1 MFAIKECFNQPS
13 LFFKHSP
20 WVRNGDHLAKR
31 GHRFKANQTCIF
43 IVKMHTQIKHN
54 LPHLTSHAHHP
65 HEFIGSYCMQKN
77 PPYNPQ
83 PPIPP
88 RHPHPLDQP
97 LLLNSKS
104 KNFILHPTLPGTLR
118 GVSNQKIKN
127 TCLLKFIF
135 RWGLIYENL
144 PNSQQKNIL
153 PSLVS
158 HNCGHRPKIKN
169 PLRHGGL
176 ACQMLSK
183 IV

>member
-83 PPIPP
+83 HPIPP
-88 RHPHPLDQP
+88 RHPHPLDPPLHQP
-97 LLLNSKS
+97 
-104 KNFILHPTLPGTLR
+104 
-118 GVSNQKIKN
+118 GVSKLDGRGQTRLECLGSGYQGQGGERKPARACLVVAGGPGRLHRLHQSRRGRLVDGEALLTLSIEIWFKI
-127 TCLLKFIF
+127 I
-135 RWGLIYENL
+135 
-144 PNSQQKNIL
+144 
-153 PSLVS
+153 VS
-158 HNCGHRPKIKN
+158 
-169 PLRHGGL
+169 
-176 ACQMLSK
+176 
-183 IV
+183 V